1 MVIKYGGID
10 KSRAG
15 RCYKAAA
22 RLRLRERGAAVPG
35 SALAMA
41 RAPARSPYHV
51 GNDPSMPCT

>member
-1 MVIKYGGID
+1 MVTKYGGVD

-15 RCYKAAA
+15 RCDGAAR
-22 RLRLRERGAAVPG
+22 RLRLQERGAAVPG
-35 SALAMA
+35 SVLAMA

>member
-1 MVIKYGGID
+1 MVTKYGSID

-15 RCYKAAA
+15 GCDRAAP
-22 RLRLRERGAAVPG
+22 RLRLQDRGAAVPG
-35 SALAMA
+35 SVLAMA